1 MENKNKYNNS
11 KQKNAV
17 SGSSF
22 GSSRTGAKQPFGKD
36 KFGMWKQGGQSRSR
50 VLSLTQLL
58 SRIRKQ
64 RGGTAADTQPLVS
77 NFVKNTGTNS
87 LQANDL
93 TLMSAGGKNNRSLP
107 SGKGGAFF
115 PLTLPG
121 GVASQGN
128 KRSDDQQTAL
138 LSNIASTSNTI
149 SGVNLPGGNLK
160 NSRDQKTRN
169 LLQGKQTQLSQ
180 KDQMSISSF
189 NPNLSRGTRMER
201 EEQKRQ
207 KPIKPII
214 PPKSLVIILKEK
226 PEKILYNRRIIDYK
240 HCGLLQRY
248 IGLGGKILPRRQT
261 RLTAKQQR
269 YIAKTIKSARIM
281 GLLPFVSKE
290 KGFFR

>member
-1 MENKNKYNNS
+1 MENKNKYNSVKNKKTGIGSSSSVGKKQNSTYSTNKFGVS
-11 KQKNAV
+11 KQ
-17 SGSSF
+17 G
-22 GSSRTGAKQPFGKD
+22 GQ
-36 KFGMWKQGGQSRSR
+36 GQSRSR

-64 RGGTAADTQPLVS
+64 RGVVPVVTG
-77 NFVKNTGTNS
+77 FGRNTGSNS
-87 LQANDL
+87 VFSQGNNF
-93 TLMSAGGKNNRSLP
+93 TSISINNNRSF
-107 SGKGGAFF
+107 SAGKGQNQTVLNEAY
-115 PLTLPG
+115 
-121 GVASQGN
+121 GVVEGVSQKQDLIN
-128 KRSDDQQTAL
+128 
-138 LSNIASTSNTI
+138 
-149 SGVNLPGGNLK
+149 
-160 NSRDQKTRN
+160 RN
-169 LLQGKQTQLSQ
+169 LLQNKQGQFSQ
-180 KDQMSISSF
+180 KDQTGISPYFAGVS
-189 NPNLSRGTRMER
+189 SRREGMQSRMDYK